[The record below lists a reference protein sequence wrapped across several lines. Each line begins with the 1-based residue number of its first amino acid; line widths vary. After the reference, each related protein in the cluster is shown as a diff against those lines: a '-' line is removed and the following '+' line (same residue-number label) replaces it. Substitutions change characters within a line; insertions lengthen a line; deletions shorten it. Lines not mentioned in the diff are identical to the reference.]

1 MSPIRN
7 GRGVS
12 ERKYNMNTKGKIDF
26 TKTDNIQFIEEV
38 AREISKEDKNWQ
50 WEAREIKQHS
60 LLLWWEYLEDEKQE
74 GFRIEYDEAEE
85 VFSVYDELDNDITAE
100 LEERKVVEA
109 HDHNEAFFG
118 CKAYMYMDDI
128 PTQKIVKVSR
138 YSTRDT
144 ED

>member
-1 MSPIRN
+1 
-7 GRGVS
+7 
-12 ERKYNMNTKGKIDF
+12 MNTKGKIDF

-50 WEAREIKQHS
+50 WEVREIKQHS

-100 LEERKVVEA
+100 LEDTLDLKSTMRSVFWYA
-109 HDHNEAFFG
+109 S
-118 CKAYMYMDDI
+118 
-128 PTQKIVKVSR
+128 SR
-138 YSTRDT
+138 Y
-144 ED
+144 